1 MHGIINRGLQ
11 NFVLNIYGNDVWE
24 DVCADAGVT
33 YNNFETM
40 LTYDDIITEQVL
52 DAIGGAVN
60 RTRSDI
66 LEDFGTFIVSEHC
79 SASVRKLLRL
89 GGETFVEFLH
99 SLEDVYDRVQI
110 AIPDLETPTMR
121 LKVKSKQEYVLRY
134 EFYKCG
140 YGAVFLGLLRAMADD
155 YGSLVTINH
164 ESRNFADVD
173 KDIFYIHVFEDRW
186 TDDTVRVA

>member
-1 MHGIINRGLQ
+1 
-11 NFVLNIYGNDVWE
+11 
-24 DVCADAGVT
+24 
-33 YNNFETM
+33 
-40 LTYDDIITEQVL
+40 
-52 DAIGGAVN
+52 
-60 RTRSDI
+60 
-66 LEDFGTFIVSEHC
+66 
-79 SASVRKLLRL
+79 
-89 GGETFVEFLH
+89 
-99 SLEDVYDRVQI
+99 
-110 AIPDLETPTMR
+110 MR